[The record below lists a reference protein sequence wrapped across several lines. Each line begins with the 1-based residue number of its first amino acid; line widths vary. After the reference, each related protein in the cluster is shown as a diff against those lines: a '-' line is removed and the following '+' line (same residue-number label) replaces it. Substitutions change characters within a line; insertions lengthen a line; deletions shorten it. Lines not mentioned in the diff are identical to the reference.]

1 MAKSHVVLRQFHIQ
15 WYLIWFFLWIV
26 AIPPNSFSP
35 QYIVF
40 EMVHEK
46 ILNEIN
52 RELMSLVDENPSL
65 AVIAIWVGG
74 IQPSGAQLSF
84 STKMVTKIAT

>member
-1 MAKSHVVLRQFHIQ
+1 
-15 WYLIWFFLWIV
+15 
-26 AIPPNSFSP
+26 
-35 QYIVF
+35 
-40 EMVHEK
+40 MVHEK